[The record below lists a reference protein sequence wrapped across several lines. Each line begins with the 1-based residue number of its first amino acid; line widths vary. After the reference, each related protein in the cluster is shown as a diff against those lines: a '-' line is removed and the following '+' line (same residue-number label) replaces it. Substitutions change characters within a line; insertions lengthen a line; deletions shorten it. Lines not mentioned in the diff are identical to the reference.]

1 MTRSDKATARGSLRV
16 HNLKSL
22 RVDCYSRNESFVIIF
37 AVIREM
43 KLRRF
48 ELSARLVLL
57 NPSKYYQEL
66 DLINYENDIIAT
78 TKAFDYNPSQSK
90 GQMNILSLF
99 HFDSLQK

>member
-1 MTRSDKATARGSLRV
+1 MKA
-16 HNLKSL
+16 
-22 RVDCYSRNESFVIIF
+22 SRLF

-57 NPSKYYQEL
+57 MNPSKYYQEL

-78 TKAFDYNPSQSK
+78 TKAFDYNRSQSK

-99 HFDSLQK
+99 HFDSLQKW